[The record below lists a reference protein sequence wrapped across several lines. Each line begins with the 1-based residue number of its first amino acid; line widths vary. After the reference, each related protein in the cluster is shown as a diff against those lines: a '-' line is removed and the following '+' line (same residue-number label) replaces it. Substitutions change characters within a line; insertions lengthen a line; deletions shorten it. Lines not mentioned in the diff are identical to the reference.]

1 MEKLN
6 EIEIENLI
14 YYIPDVSEDSCCDE
28 TDNELFLNPMHVPVR
43 NIFYYFYVIKLIENI
58 I

>member
-14 YYIPDVSEDSCCDE
+14 YNIPDVSEDSCSDE
-28 TDNELFLNPMHVPVR
+28 TDDELFLNPMHVPVR
-43 NIFYYFYVIKLIENI
+43 NTFY
-58 I
+58 

>member
-14 YYIPDVSEDSCCDE
+14 YNIPDVSEDSCSDE
-28 TDNELFLNPMHVPVR
+28 TDDELFLNPMHV
-43 NIFYYFYVIKLIENI
+43 
-58 I
+58 